1 MSTHSPAMDA
11 LIAVSTAANDGS
23 DDGTSD
29 DHEEDKSTE
38 TGASNEEKDDDDE
51 ATDEEEMDCID
62 DSFRTAQSALTEYSS
77 KDSATAHL
85 DPNEHARV
93 NDPILRPVKK
103 HRKKENYPFGGSANI
118 EASDVDAGETQIATT
133 TNEQAPVDFSDS
145 ILSRLFM
152 PDRMQ
157 RRELWEFVRLVAPG
171 PTDSPPPGQY
181 KWRSKDAIAAYCV
194 KCKMSF
200 TYTPGTSKTV
210 SRHLVA
216 HHGLPDPSSSSKAKR
231 RLLKPPPP
239 RTIAKDVPDEESF
252 DEESLRPRKK
262 SKAVARRVL
271 PSKESPRSGK
281 STAHG
286 SAETTIDTS
295 FSSRDTA
302 KTLPVQHQGGNN
314 ARADKIARDLFHWM
328 IASYQTP
335 SRHRGNILYSN
346 TNKAESLTA
355 PSLFVDFC
363 RNLDDSFEMP
373 SLEVMESLTNAA
385 HEKLSNEIK
394 LRASEL
400 FPPNSAS
407 DTDSSSNQ
415 EFISISVRRVKVART
430 TGYGDM
436 ANTSIGHG
444 AGDKASSEDRG
455 GNKEDEQLIVGKG
468 EESRNPG
475 TKRAANRQET
485 FYPVRITFCTPTF
498 RLKSYVAAVIPGDD
512 DDENEELFVPYFRA
526 VERTLS
532 MYGLPEEN
540 VTRVVIRGEIS
551 NADSRG
557 DEIEERADL
566 SEIPKRESI
575 CLLERLDR
583 TVMNTL
589 DFFIGTSTSFQD
601 ILDTIE
607 GDQGTQSTRRMEDT
621 QEAYSILSRAASLP
635 SGSDRKSVNQVLK
648 IIKPFHDAIQTLSV
662 DSHPTIGLAIPIIR
676 RVRDLL
682 VVQQKRQGKE
692 VQEGDVTTSGEE
704 EEDNVSHVAPLF
716 CRAILKEFKIK
727 FSLFLQENPPLM
739 WTMLLDPRLIVMR
752 GLSKEEQ
759 NHAKSMLIEEVT
771 QLVHIIDQN
780 EGEQKLRAADR
791 SRQGANSDSSSPMN
805 TMGGI
810 FWGEE
815 LDQADSA
822 SRSHSS
828 ANFVRNADDYA
839 KKNVESYFNTV
850 QSQRHIKNPLLWWK
864 NNQNQFPEL
873 AILARKWICSSVIYG
888 RPNTRDNESTKTIAV
903 NEDTGKIRRSIF
915 LHDNIDLIYRKGF
928 QN

>member
-1 MSTHSPAMDA
+1 MKTSDKMSTRSPAMDA

-23 DDGTSD
+23 DNDGTSD

-38 TGASNEEKDDDDE
+38 TGTGTSNEEKEEDDE
-51 ATDEEEMDCID
+51 ATDEEEMDGCID

-77 KDSATAHL
+77 KDNATAHL
-85 DPNEHARV
+85 NPNEHARV

-103 HRKKENYPFGGSANI
+103 HRKKENYPFGGGANT
-118 EASDVDAGETQIATT
+118 EASDVVDTGETHIVTT
-133 TNEQAPVDFSDS
+133 TNEQTPVQFSES

-216 HHGLPDPSSSSKAKR
+216 HHGLPDPSSKAKR

-262 SKAVARRVL
+262 SKAASRRVL
-271 PSKESPRSGK
+271 PSKDSPRSAK
-281 STAHG
+281 STT
-286 SAETTIDTS
+286 AETTTIDTS

-302 KTLPVQHQGGNN
+302 KTLPAQHQGGNN
-314 ARADKIARDLFHWM
+314 PRAEKIAKDLFHWM
-328 IASYQTP
+328 IASHQTP
-335 SRHRGNILYSN
+335 SPHPGNIVYSN
-346 TNKAESLTA
+346 TDRAGPLSA

-363 RNLDDSFEMP
+363 RNLDHSFEMP
-373 SLEVMESLTNAA
+373 ALEVMESLANTA

-394 LRASEL
+394 LRTSEL
-400 FPPNSAS
+400 FPLNSAS
-407 DTDSSSNQ
+407 DTDSNSNQ
-415 EFISISVRRVKVART
+415 EFISVSVRRVKVIRT
-430 TGYGDM
+430 TGYGET
-436 ANTSIGHG
+436 ANKSTGHG
-444 AGDKASSEDRG
+444 D
-455 GNKEDEQLIVGKG
+455 NKEGD
-468 EESRNPG
+468 ESR
-475 TKRAANRQET
+475 TKRATNRQET

-512 DDENEELFVPYFRA
+512 DDENEERFAPYFRA

-551 NADSRG
+551 NADSRDDG
-557 DEIEERADL
+557 IEERADL
-566 SEIPKRESI
+566 SEIPKKESI

-589 DFFIGTSTSFQD
+589 DFLIGNSTSFQE
-601 ILDTIE
+601 ILDAIE
-607 GDQGTQSTRRMEDT
+607 GEQGTQPTKRLEDT
-621 QEAYSILSRAASLP
+621 QEAYNILTRASSLP
-635 SGSDRKSVNQVLK
+635 SPSARESANQVQK

-682 VVQQKRQGKE
+682 VGQQKRKGKE
-692 VQEGDVTTSGEE
+692 IEEDDVTTSGED
-704 EEDNVSHVAPLF
+704 EDNVSHVAPIF
-716 CRAILKEFKIK
+716 RRAILKDFTNK

-752 GLSKEEQ
+752 GLSRDEQ

-780 EGEQKLRAADR
+780 EGEQKLRAVDR
-791 SRQGANSDSSSPMN
+791 SQKDGNSDSSSPMN

-815 LDQADSA
+815 LDQADST
-822 SRSHSS
+822 SRSRSY

-888 RPNTRDNESTKTIAV
+888 RPNTRANESIEAIPV
-903 NEDTGKIRRSIF
+903 NESDTEKIRRSIF
-915 LHDNIDLIYRKGF
+915 LHDNIDLVYRKGF
-928 QN
+928 PN